1 MGAGTVHF
9 VDHCGMQP
17 AVARV
22 EGHVHHIPG
31 LKHQVADLP
40 GFAILIA
47 AENKGAFASADKDEH
62 FIIAAG

>member
-1 MGAGTVHF
+1 
-9 VDHCGMQP
+9 MQP
-17 AVARV
+17 AVARF